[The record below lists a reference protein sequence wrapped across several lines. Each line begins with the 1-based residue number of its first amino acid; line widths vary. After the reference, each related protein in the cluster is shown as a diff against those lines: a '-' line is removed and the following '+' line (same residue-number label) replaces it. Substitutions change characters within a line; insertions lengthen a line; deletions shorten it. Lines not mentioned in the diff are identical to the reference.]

1 MKAPMMNRLDCD
13 KAQDTISAE
22 ALQTPS
28 PALQPLPAAKL
39 ESNVCDATNH
49 PRDKKQ
55 PAEVDARAYAEA
67 VTNALSNEQEEI
79 V

>member
-1 MKAPMMNRLDCD
+1 MKAPMMNRLDCNET
-13 KAQDTISAE
+13 QDTITAE
-22 ALQTPS
+22 ALQTSS
-28 PALQPLPAAKL
+28 PAQQPLPEAKL
-39 ESNVCDATNH
+39 ESNVCDETHH

-55 PAEVDARAYAEA
+55 PVEVDARAYAAA